1 MCYSSCWTMHMLD
14 CQLVHLTES
23 ACWPAGGNALYGT
36 VPSSWAS
43 MAALQDLELDY
54 NCGLCGSLPSFPMQV
69 LAMSTVFIPCIT
81 TLRDSRC
88 VGTCLAFS
96 VVSTLSSNAESAV
109 LHLWNCSVNFQA
121 LQTSLQQCQSLTK
134 RPVI

>member
-1 MCYSSCWTMHMLD
+1 MLD

-23 ACWPAGGNALYGT
+23 ACWRAGGNALYGT

-69 LAMSTVFIPCIT
+69 LAMSTVFLPHFNN
-81 TLRDSRC
+81 LRDSQC
-88 VGTCLAFS
+88 VVLLSGTHS
-96 VVSTLSSNAESAV
+96 VLSCIFCN
-109 LHLWNCSVNFQA
+109 LNFV
-121 LQTSLQQCQSLTK
+121 TQS
-134 RPVI
+134 

>member
-1 MCYSSCWTMHMLD
+1 MLV

-23 ACWPAGGNALYGT
+23 ACWCAGGNALYGT

-69 LAMSTVFIPCIT
+69 LAMSIVLIPQIHYSQGLTVCWYLSHI
-81 TLRDSRC
+81 
-88 VGTCLAFS
+88 FS
-96 VVSTLSSNAESAV
+96 NL
-109 LHLWNCSVNFQA
+109 NFVA
-121 LQTSLQQCQSLTK
+121 QS
-134 RPVI
+134 